1 MIIDGKNIY
10 KEWGCTLLEGSFD
23 DLLKYPKRKPVNFR
37 NWAEADGIEPD
48 LSVVEFERKS
58 VKLSFL
64 MEAIGVAEF
73 WQRYRKF
80 TADMTVPGYRV
91 FDLIPGMMSS
101 LRLNVG
107 AKYEMPVPLNKGRNL
122 SSFDLN
128 FIEDEHSI
136 MEVFQP
142 YGGISLRGQ
151 MAINGIDFGEFGI
164 GCDDDLEDIL
174 KTPAMKDP
182 FTDGKNIDLST
193 IKVKHQEIK
202 LSLWMMAGSVEE
214 FLNNYRA
221 FFHQLTGLG
230 NQELYINT
238 LDGIVQ
244 VYYSDCPSY
253 KVEIWA
259 ESQIATRF
267 TVSLVAPVVSWVDA
281 GGDTRWTVLRGSDT
295 GLLADEEGRI
305 LVFN

>member
-1 MIIDGKNIY
+1 MTIDGKDIY

-23 DLLKYPKRKPVNFR
+23 DLLKYPKRKSVTFR
-37 NWAEADGIEPD
+37 NWAEADGIDPD
-48 LSVVEFERKS
+48 LSVVEFEART

-64 MEAIGVAEF
+64 MEAIGEAEF
-73 WQRYRKF
+73 WHRYRKF
-80 TADMTVPGYRV
+80 AADMSAPGYRE
-91 FDLIPGMMSS
+91 FGLIAGTTNRM
-101 LRLNVG
+101 RLNAG
-107 AKYEMPVPLNKGRNL
+107 TKYELPIPPAAGKNV

-128 FIEDEHSI
+128 FVEDTHSI
-136 MEVFQP
+136 YPVAHL
-142 YGGISLRGQ
+142 YGGINLRGQ
-151 MAINGIDFGEFGI
+151 LAINGIDFGEFGI

-174 KTPAMKDP
+174 KTPAMKAP
-182 FTDGKNIDLST
+182 FTDGRTMDLST

-202 LSLWMMAGSVEE
+202 LSLWMMACSVEE

-253 KVEIWA
+253 KVEIWD
-259 ESQIATRF
+259 ERQIATRF
-267 TVSLVAPVVSWVDA
+267 TISLVAPVVSWVDA
-281 GGDTRWTVLRGSDT
+281 GGDTRWIVLRGSDT
-295 GLLADEEGRI
+295 GLLADEEGRV